1 MPATVSGASRFYLKH
16 PTLHH
21 RSRSKAVGIVAAAM
35 ARIEAGPRALGIA
48 NRIGAA
54 IAKHDPLHPLKSHQQ
69 ALYPVGHGSA
79 LTLLEGWNI
88 FPQSGLARPRFLV
101 PSILDRGPIFHDTLA
116 PMISMRCF

>member
-69 ALYPVGHGSA
+69 ALYPVGHGSTVFIHVVGQPRRRVPIVPYICSKSRKKASIFSTCCRA
-79 LTLLEGWNI
+79 LI
-88 FPQSGLARPRFLV
+88 K
-101 PSILDRGPIFHDTLA
+101 
-116 PMISMRCF
+116 